1 MVSKALRLNVLNRHP
16 QIPKKMLERLQEAC
30 RQARRLARTSPRRR
44 TWRSKLMCV
53 TLNCFMPPAGAK
65 MSNSAVESA
74 SVSTTFCLGTS
85 WRCRSMPG
93 QSLAGNLGEPQSFD
107 PEF

>member
-44 TWRSKLMCV
+44 TWRQIHMMRKNYNDVCIRNKVLKYY
-53 TLNCFMPPAGAK
+53 FM
-65 MSNSAVESA
+65 
-74 SVSTTFCLGTS
+74 LL
-85 WRCRSMPG
+85 
-93 QSLAGNLGEPQSFD
+93 SL
-107 PEF
+107 